1 MAHSHAQ
8 IVAWLLPLVAP
19 VAPAL
24 RDTAHHEVVDQR
36 LEALQAAAQCGLEGL
51 VAVEAAMT
59 AIRLKP
65 GEAPPALTGAQLIAE
80 ESHRVRAEKGIT
92 VEEDAETYSLQRRR
106 GELAKAAAAYAIQA
120 GSATAFP
127 FGDES
132 EYRQCEPS
140 RHFPWSILSWKPESP
155 RADLIKAGQ
164 LIAAQIDLLDY
175 LEAQKAKESAA

>member
-24 RDTAHHEVVDQR
+24 RDTAHHQMVDER

-59 AIRLKP
+59 AIRLAP
-65 GEAPPALTGAQLIAE
+65 GEAPPALTGVQLIAE
-80 ESHRVRAEKGIT
+80 ESHRQRTEKGFT
-92 VEEDAETYSLQRRR
+92 VEHDAETYGADDHKRLHL
-106 GELAKAAAAYAIQA
+106 GEAATCYAINAVSNGGQFFA
-120 GSATAFP
+120 I
-127 FGDES
+127 E
-132 EYRQCEPS
+132 ENW
-140 RHFPWSILSWKPESP
+140 PWNLAWWKPESP
-155 RADLIKAGQ
+155 RADLIKAGA

-175 LEAQKAKESAA
+175 LEAQQSKDDAV

>member
-24 RDTAHHEVVDQR
+24 RDKAHHEVVDQR
-36 LEALQAAAQCGLEGL
+36 LEALQAAAQCGLEGI

-80 ESHRVRAEKGIT
+80 EVHRQRTEKGYT
-92 VEEDAETYSLQRRR
+92 VEHDAATYLDYGCTGNMALAAESIAGHAGMSLAV
-106 GELAKAAAAYAIQA
+106 EFDDAAYKRQLCPL
-120 GSATAFP
+120 TWP
-127 FGDES
+127 WTES
-132 EYRQCEPS
+132 VWR
-140 RHFPWSILSWKPESP
+140 PESP
-155 RADLIKAGQ
+155 RADLIKAGA